1 MREISKSE
9 FKLITYLLAKAGTEY
24 DVPNMVKPLKDG
36 GMGSISF
43 DLKGL
48 RKRHSQI
55 IGGTFKD
62 SDGVLVDFELTTDEN
77 NELFELD
84 LWKVDFSRLL
94 RYPELNE
101 IKITSHSNL

>member
-1 MREISKSE
+1 
-9 FKLITYLLAKAGTEY
+9 
-24 DVPNMVKPLKDG
+24 MVRPLKDG

-48 RKRHSQI
+48 RKRASQI
-55 IGGTFKD
+55 IGGSFMD
-62 SDGVLVDFELTTDEN
+62 ADGVLVDFELTADEN

-94 RYPELNE
+94 RYPQLNE
-101 IKITSHSNL
+101 IKITPHNND